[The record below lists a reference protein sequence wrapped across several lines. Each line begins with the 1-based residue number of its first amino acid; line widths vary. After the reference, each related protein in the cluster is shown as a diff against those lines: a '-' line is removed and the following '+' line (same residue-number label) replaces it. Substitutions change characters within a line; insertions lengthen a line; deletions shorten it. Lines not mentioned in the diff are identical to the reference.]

1 MQKIA
6 INRANI
12 IFFTIPNEEEYAM
25 IFAVLLAGGT
35 GTRMK
40 TSSLPKQFLELGGE
54 PILRLTVDKF
64 LACPHIDHIVVA
76 APAIWMSHTR
86 DLLRDQRFAEVRIC
100 EGGHT
105 RQESLYKAVKHI
117 GAVFPVCAEDI
128 VVSHD
133 VARPFVSLRVIE
145 ENIDALQHYD
155 AADTVMPATDTIV
168 ESEDKHV
175 IARIPD
181 RRKMYQGQTP
191 QTFRRTT
198 YLELCEKLDQKYLD
212 NVTDAAR
219 ILAENDCT
227 VALVRGDEFNI
238 KITTEYDLRIAS
250 FLLEAYND

>member
-1 MQKIA
+1 M
-6 INRANI
+6 N
-12 IFFTIPNEEEYAM
+12 
-25 IFAVLLAGGT
+25 FAVLLAGGT

-40 TSSLPKQFLELGGE
+40 TSALPKQFLELSGE

-64 LACPHIDHIVVA
+64 LACPRIDHIIVA

-86 DLLRDQRFAEVRIC
+86 DLLRDGRFADVRVC

-105 RQESLYKAVKHI
+105 RQESLYRAVKHI
-117 GAVFPVCAEDI
+117 ESVFPVTDDDI

-145 ENIDALQHYD
+145 ENIEALQQYD
-155 AADTVMPATDTIV
+155 AADTVLSATDTIV
-168 ESEDKHV
+168 ESDDQRT
-175 IARIPD
+175 IARIQD
-181 RRKMYQGQTP
+181 RKRMYQGQTP

-198 YLELCEKLDQKYLD
+198 YLKLYEKLEQVYLD

-219 ILAENDCT
+219 ILVEQGCS

-250 FLLEAYND
+250 FLLEAAHD